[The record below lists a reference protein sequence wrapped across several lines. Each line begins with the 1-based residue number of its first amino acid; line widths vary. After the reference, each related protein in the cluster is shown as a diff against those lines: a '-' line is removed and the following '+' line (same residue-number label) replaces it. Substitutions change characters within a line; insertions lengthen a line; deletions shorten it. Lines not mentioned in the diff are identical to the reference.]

1 MISGEIMRIMRCG
14 VVLALGLLLA
24 ACATNTHKQITELSR
39 TQDRAPRVLLMPVD
53 VELMELTTFGRTE
66 PKADWTDAATKHV
79 STALADY
86 NQERELHFVAFDLD
100 KMPDGVRDEL
110 NQLIKLHGAVG
121 NSILVHQYLEPAKL
135 PSKQGKFDWSLGPQV
150 KRLKEATDADYA
162 LFVFMRDSYSSGGRV
177 AIMMV
182 GALMG
187 VAVQGGVQV
196 GFASLVDLNDGNV
209 VWFNR
214 LMRPQGDLR
223 SAQGAKESATMLLT
237 GLPK

>member
-1 MISGEIMRIMRCG
+1 MRILRLCA
-14 VVLALGLLLA
+14 ALGLVLTLA
-24 ACATNTHKQITELSR
+24 ACATNSHTQITELSR
-39 TQDRAPRVLLMPVD
+39 TQDRAPRVLIMPVD
-53 VELMELTTFGRTE
+53 VELMELTTFGRME
-66 PKADWTDAATKHV
+66 PKADWTEAGTKHV
-79 STALADY
+79 AAAIAAH
-86 NQERELHFVAFDLD
+86 NAERNLHMSAFDID

-121 NSILVHQYLEPAKL
+121 NSILLHQYMEPAKL
-135 PSKQGKFDWSLGPQV
+135 PNKQGKFDWSLGPQV
-150 KRLKEATDADYA
+150 KRLKDAADADYA

-187 VAVQGGVQV
+187 VAVQGGVQI

-223 SAQGAKESATMLLT
+223 SAEGAKESATVLLT